1 MVVYDCVPSL
11 TTRKFAQNLS
21 QRLSVSGASRFWST
35 WDLPSLNKH
44 LSFEIQTNK
53 QQCQEV
59 SKKWTREMN
68 LVPVLNLNEANP
80 LLEVAL
86 MSQERI
92 LDPLSEVWLNLVLP
106 FISFL
111 VSQTCLSLDQRMKMR
126 RGRREW
132 NRSIDASLLGF
143 RGNCS
148 RRWWCERHETTE
160 RNERLPNALWRS
172 EVHSKI

>member
-1 MVVYDCVPSL
+1 MTVLRVWQQESL
-11 TTRKFAQNLS
+11 HKICRRGCQCQEQVDSDEFQTCLHWTNIFHCQ
-21 QRLSVSGASRFWST
+21 
-35 WDLPSLNKH
+35 
-44 LSFEIQTNK
+44 IQENK
-53 QQCQEV
+53 QQYQEV
-59 SKKWTREMN
+59 YKKLTRQIN
-68 LVPVLNLNEANP
+68 LVPVPNLNEANS

-92 LDPLSEVWLNLVLP
+92 LDPLYEVWLNLVLP

-143 RGNCS
+143 LGNCS